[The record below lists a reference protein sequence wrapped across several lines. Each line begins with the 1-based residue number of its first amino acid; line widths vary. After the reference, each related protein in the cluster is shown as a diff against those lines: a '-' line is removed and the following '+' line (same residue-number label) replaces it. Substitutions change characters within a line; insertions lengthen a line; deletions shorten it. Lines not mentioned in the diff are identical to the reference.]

1 MNRFSRILAVI
12 AAMATMSCNA
22 NDSRTTVRYSI
33 LEDPE
38 TTPAEIKSWEAYA
51 FVFSGGKC
59 TYSGY
64 WKELSDLV
72 AIDADKDD
80 IVTVVAVES
89 MTNLGLPLLEPGG
102 EAGEYRFVTDDFSSA
117 APRIWSSS
125 SRISGN
131 DDTLFQFLT
140 PVCSEIS
147 VSARNAPDNL
157 NAVELHFPDGRN
169 SWYPYEDIYGAEDGP
184 FELAVAADGNANVVF
199 PPSSEDSPCLS
210 FSSGDD
216 RHVIPLSAEFAV
228 RKACSY
234 EYIVDFGEYES
245 RNRVTV
251 SLISHSLLAPS
262 VIIRKSFAYDVP
274 GAMRDHYAVSFSSAS
289 GSGTAAVHKALCSDA
304 RKHGSLWNDWDNSR
318 KQRDTMSFSIID
330 TDFPVKM
337 RIRKN
342 GGSFSRVEV
351 RPSIYGIEPVLCG
364 DNTVEITLPSA
375 DKGNVSVEFDGDR
388 YHNLFIYA
396 SEPDTGKPEPDDPAV
411 KYFGPGIHQPG
422 TINLE
427 SGQTLYIDYG
437 ATVYANV
444 VTSGSDITIA
454 GHGILSGEKMEHKG
468 DSQYSWGDFLI
479 RHNMTGGAVRNF
491 TIRDI
496 TMIDSPGWNLI
507 IPQTDGVT
515 VSGVKMISWELNGD
529 GIDIVCCR
537 DVDINNCFIRTYDD
551 CITLKRRFIVT
562 PMTDV
567 SNVRISGCLV
577 WADYA
582 RGIVVGPEAGN
593 YSGQGSIHGI
603 EISDCVFL
611 HHKRSLN
618 DDLRSAFAIGQG
630 SDGRTGLWSGTNPP
644 NAISDIKA
652 RNLVFDNIDV
662 TGRAVAIWQYKG
674 TPKVEMTDVLFDGIR
689 IVDNAGNN
697 YPPVT
702 IMTGGS
708 TIKGL
713 EFRNFTINGKALTAD
728 DVSIDLQDNV
738 TMTIK

>member
-1 MNRFSRILAVI
+1 MNRFSRILAAM
-12 AAMATMSCNA
+12 AAMAAMSCNA
-22 NDSRTTVRYSI
+22 NDSRTAVRYSI

-38 TTPAEIKSWEAYA
+38 TTPADIKSWEAYA

-64 WKELSDLV
+64 WRELSELV
-72 AIDADKDD
+72 AINAGRDD
-80 IVTVVAVES
+80 IVAVVAAES

-102 EAGEYRFVTDDFSSA
+102 DAADYCFVTDDQTSAVPRVWSA
-117 APRIWSSS
+117 ATEWK
-125 SRISGN
+125 GG

-140 PVCSEIS
+140 PVYSEIS
-147 VSARNAPDNL
+147 ASVL
-157 NAVELHFPDGRN
+157 NPPAALRGAELRFPGGRN
-169 SWYPYEDIYGAEDGP
+169 CWHPYQDCYSAEGGS
-184 FELAVAADGNANVVF
+184 FELAVKADGETDVVF
-199 PPSSEDSPCLS
+199 PPSYERSPYVLFRIDDSYYS
-210 FSSGDD
+210 
-216 RHVIPLSAEFAV
+216 VPLPSDFAV
-228 RKACSY
+228 RKACSHSY
-234 EYIVDFGEYES
+234 SVDLGKFTSRGIVS
-245 RNRVTV
+245 VRMTTHN
-251 SLISHSLLAPS
+251 ILAPTAVS
-262 VIIRKSFAYDVP
+262 QKSFECSVP
-274 GAMRDHYAVSFSSAS
+274 VSIRDHYAVSFSSAS
-289 GSGTAAVHKALCSDA
+289 FSGEAAVHKALCSDA

-318 KQRDTMSFSIID
+318 EQRDTMSFSIID
-330 TDFPVKM
+330 TEFPVKI

-342 GGSFSRVEV
+342 GGSFSKVEV

-396 SEPDTGKPEPDDPAV
+396 SEPDRMKPDPADPAV
-411 KYFGPGIHQPG
+411 KYFGPGTHQPG

-444 VTSGSDITIA
+444 VTSGSNITIA
-454 GHGILSGEKMEHKG
+454 GHGILSGEKMEHTG

-479 RHNMTGGAVRNF
+479 RHNKTGGAVMNF

-496 TMIDSPGWNLI
+496 AMIDSPGWNLI

-537 DVDINNCFIRTYDD
+537 NVDINNCFIRTYDD

-567 SNVRISGCLV
+567 SNVRISNCLV

-593 YSGQGSIHGI
+593 CSVQGSIHGI
-603 EISDCVFL
+603 EISDCIFL

-630 SDGRTGLWSGTNPP
+630 SDGSTDLWSGTNPP
-644 NAISDIKA
+644 NAITDITA

-674 TPKVEMTDVLFDGIR
+674 TPKVEMTDVVFDGVR
-689 IVDNAGNN
+689 IIDNAGNN

-702 IMTGGS
+702 IKTGGS

-713 EFRNFTINGKALTAD
+713 EFKNFTINGKALAAD
-728 DVSIDLQDNV
+728 DVSIDLPENV
-738 TMTIK
+738 TMTIR

>member
-1 MNRFSRILAVI
+1 MNRFSRILAAI

-80 IVTVVAVES
+80 VVTVVAVES

-157 NAVELHFPDGRN
+157 NAVELHFQGGRN

-210 FSSGDD
+210 FSSGDG

-228 RKACSY
+228 KKACSY

-422 TINLE
+422 TINL
-427 SGQTLYIDYG
+427 
-437 ATVYANV
+437 
-444 VTSGSDITIA
+444 
-454 GHGILSGEKMEHKG
+454 
-468 DSQYSWGDFLI
+468 
-479 RHNMTGGAVRNF
+479 
-491 TIRDI
+491 
-496 TMIDSPGWNLI
+496 
-507 IPQTDGVT
+507 
-515 VSGVKMISWELNGD
+515 
-529 GIDIVCCR
+529 
-537 DVDINNCFIRTYDD
+537 
-551 CITLKRRFIVT
+551 
-562 PMTDV
+562 
-567 SNVRISGCLV
+567 
-577 WADYA
+577 
-582 RGIVVGPEAGN
+582 
-593 YSGQGSIHGI
+593 
-603 EISDCVFL
+603 
-611 HHKRSLN
+611 
-618 DDLRSAFAIGQG
+618 
-630 SDGRTGLWSGTNPP
+630 
-644 NAISDIKA
+644 
-652 RNLVFDNIDV
+652 
-662 TGRAVAIWQYKG
+662 
-674 TPKVEMTDVLFDGIR
+674 
-689 IVDNAGNN
+689 
-697 YPPVT
+697 
-702 IMTGGS
+702 
-708 TIKGL
+708 
-713 EFRNFTINGKALTAD
+713 
-728 DVSIDLQDNV
+728 
-738 TMTIK
+738 